1 MSSVSTGHHQ
11 TDDKTFL
18 HDWISSTCPD
28 SANDISSGQVRNGE
42 DDDCLAVRFH
52 ACCLRALQ
60 KISRQLSAI
69 DPGELATLRL
79 VGLERLCSQELGKL
93 YLCGESFTSR
103 EVGKA
108 LERADELRN
117 SILEVLC
124 GLGLLLVHGKHT
136 VPTALI
142 SCTTLFPP
150 IFPNAATRRPRSLRT
165 TASLYHTYI

>member
-1 MSSVSTGHHQ
+1 MASVSTVHRQ

-18 HDWISSTCPD
+18 HDWIDTTCPD
-28 SANDISSGQVRNGE
+28 SANDISSGQVSNGE

-52 ACCLRALQ
+52 DCCLRVLQ
-60 KISRQLSAI
+60 KISQQLAAI

-79 VGLERLCSQELGKL
+79 VGLERVCCQELGKL

-117 SILEVLC
+117 SILDVLC
-124 GLGLLLVHGKHT
+124 GLGSVLVHGKHT
-136 VPTALI
+136 APTALV
-142 SCTTLFPP
+142 SSTS
-150 IFPNAATRRPRSLRT
+150 IFPSVLMTKEVMDSIPFLLDNRLG
-165 TASLYHTYI
+165 